1 MRSSV
6 RQPTK
11 DTDMN
16 YGSQCDLIA
25 RYLQRGRTLTPLSA
39 LRLFNVLRLG
49 GRIHD
54 LRRQGYRIKSE
65 MIEISGGKRIARYS
79 LATKKALGGANTN

>member
-1 MRSSV
+1 M
-6 RQPTK
+6 QALK
-11 DTDMN
+11 GD
-16 YGSQCDLIA
+16 SQNERIA

-39 LRLFNVLRLG
+39 LRLFDCLRLG

-65 MIEISGGKRIARYS
+65 IIEISGGKRIARYR
-79 LATKKALGGANTN
+79 LMA